1 MDKRIGAQGYTI
13 RDFIKTAE
21 DLEASLKKLKDIGYQ
36 TIQLSGLGPID
47 PQAVRNLLKK
57 YDIEPICTHRA
68 PDEYLNRLEETIA
81 LHQTIGCRIA
91 GLGSMP
97 GDYAKTSEGIRQF
110 IKDFTPVYE
119 AFKKEDMTF
128 AYHNHAFE
136 FLKVEGRFL
145 MDILIEESDF
155 DFIVDCYWLAYA
167 GIDPA
172 RFIRKMGSRAKVV
185 HFKDLKCAF
194 DGTFKCQPA
203 ITEVM
208 EGNLDW
214 DSIIEA
220 CEEAGVEAAM
230 VEQDICPG
238 DPFDSLRISYNNLK
252 TKGFC

>member
-13 RDFIKTAE
+13 RDFIKTPE

-36 TIQLSGLGPID
+36 TIQLSGMGPID
-47 PQAVRNLLKK
+47 PQVVRDLLEK
-57 YDIEPICTHRA
+57 YNIEAICTHRA
-68 PDEYLNRLEETIA
+68 PEEYLSHLDETIA
-81 LHQTIGCRIA
+81 LHQTIGCKIA

-97 GDYAKTSEGIRQF
+97 GDYERTAAGIRQF

-119 AFKKEDMTF
+119 AFKKAGMTF

-136 FLKVEGRFL
+136 FLKDEGKFL
-145 MDILIEESDF
+145 MDILQEESDF
-155 DFIVDCYWLAYA
+155 DFIVDTYWIAYA
-167 GIDPA
+167 GVDPA
-172 RFIRKMGSRAKVV
+172 SYIRKIGSRAKVV
-185 HFKDLKCAF
+185 HFKDLKCVLE
-194 DGTFKCQPA
+194 GTHKCNAA

-214 DSIIEA
+214 DTIIAA
-220 CEEAGVEAAM
+220 CEEAGVQAAM